1 MVYHPSSNINK
12 FLNAIFSGVSFVL
25 VVVIVL
31 NIWVTSSTINQIYY
45 RSWEVPTEDVA
56 LLLGTSKYTRDANHN
71 PFFKNRIN
79 AAALLYYKKKVKHL
93 ILSGDN
99 SLSYYNE
106 PMDMRKALI
115 DLGVPD
121 SVITLDYAGFRTFD
135 SVVRCQK
142 VFGQSKVIIITQRF
156 HLFRALF
163 IANANDMVACGY
175 AAEAVDS
182 NIAFTTMVRE
192 YLARCLV
199 VFDLFILKKT
209 PKFLGKKENINF

>member
-1 MVYHPSSNINK
+1 MSYIPSTFFAK
-12 FLNAIFSGVSFVL
+12 FLNALISGASFTITM
-25 VVVIVL
+25 VVVL
-31 NIWVTSSTINQIYY
+31 NIWVTSSTMEQIFY

-56 LLLGTSKYTRDANHN
+56 LILGTSKFTREGNEN

-106 PMDMRKALI
+106 PMDMRKALL

-121 SVITLDYAGFRTFD
+121 SVITLDFAGFRTFD

-142 VFGQSKVIIITQRF
+142 VFGQNKVIIITQRF
-156 HLFRALF
+156 HLHRALF
-163 IANANDMVACGY
+163 IANSNDMIAYGY
-175 AAEAVDS
+175 AAEAVDR
-182 NIAFTTMVRE
+182 NIAITTMARE
-192 YLARCLV
+192 YFARCLV
-199 VFDLFILKKT
+199 VLDLFIFKKT
-209 PKFLGKKENINF
+209 PKFLGKKESITF

>member
-1 MVYHPSSNINK
+1 MMV
-12 FLNAIFSGVSFVL
+12 VL
-25 VVVIVL
+25 AVIL
-31 NIWVTSSTINQIYY
+31 NIWVTSSTVKQIYY

-56 LLLGTSKYTRDANHN
+56 LILGTSKYTRDANNN

-115 DLGVPD
+115 KLGVPD

-142 VFGQSKVIIITQRF
+142 IFGQSKVIIITQRF
-156 HLFRALF
+156 HLYRALF
-163 IANANDMVACGY
+163 IANANDMIACGY

-182 NIAFTTMVRE
+182 NIAFTTLIRE
-192 YLARCLV
+192 YFARCLV
-199 VFDLFILKKT
+199 VVDLFILNKT
-209 PKFLGKKENINF
+209 PKFLGKKESINF